1 MQLQQLAAAFI
12 VFKPKNNEAKF
23 DTIYD
28 YCSPHYT
35 RRTKHYGSG
44 SKAATAEEKE
54 LQP

>member
-28 YCSPHYT
+28 YSSPHYT
-35 RRTKHYGSG
+35 RRTKHNGSG

-54 LQP
+54 L

>member
-12 VFKPKNNEAKF
+12 VFKLKKNEAKF

-35 RRTKHYGSG
+35 RRTKRCGSG

>member
-12 VFKPKNNEAKF
+12 VFKQKNNEAKF
-23 DTIYD
+23 DNIYGN
-28 YCSPHYT
+28 SPHDCT

-54 LQP
+54 L

>member
-12 VFKPKNNEAKF
+12 VFKQKNNEAKF

-28 YCSPHYT
+28 YSSPHYT
-35 RRTKHYGSG
+35 RRTMHYGSG

-54 LQP
+54 L

>member
-28 YCSPHYT
+28 YSSPHYT
-35 RRTKHYGSG
+35 RRTMHYGSG

-54 LQP
+54 L